1 MLTISRLLTTIY
13 QLLTSGKISK
23 GLSKLDLIRLE
34 ETEFGEIRINS
45 LV

>member
-13 QLLTSGKISK
+13 QLLTSRKISK
-23 GLSKLDLIRLE
+23 GLSKLDLIRLGE
-34 ETEFGEIRINS
+34 PEFGEIRINS